1 MPSICC
7 GSGGGVK
14 SGMPDEAAA
23 LGKRRED
30 EIKKTGADI
39 VISSCPFC
47 EFHIASH
54 TDRPVKNITTV
65 LLEGYKKKDKQA
77 GSLVEK

>member
-1 MPSICC
+1 
-7 GSGGGVK
+7 
-14 SGMPDEAAA
+14 A
-23 LGKRRED
+23 LGKRRGD

-54 TDRPVKNITTV
+54 TDRPVKNIASV
-65 LLEGYKKKDKQA
+65 LLEGYKKKDKKRQ
-77 GSLVEK
+77 